1 MPFTTLQKIIN
12 EKAKIMKLTIVVPC
26 FNEQEVL
33 PMTVERLLQLCE
45 RIKTE
50 LQDEARVLFVDD
62 GSRDET
68 WSLISRYCSEH
79 AAISGLKL
87 SHNVGH
93 QNALW
98 AGLEQTVDLCDATVS
113 IDADLQDDECAII
126 DMLRQVH
133 GGTDIVYGVRRRRD
147 TDTWFKR
154 VSALSFYRL
163 MRCVDKEIVFNHA
176 DFRMMTQ
183 RSLRALLQYPERN
196 MFLRGLVRQLGF
208 NEGFVY
214 YDRTARKA
222 GESKYPL
229 RRMLSFSVDGI
240 TSFSVAPLKFVTL
253 IGIVMI
259 LVSLAMIVYAIW
271 AHEHDNTMTGWTSL
285 LVSLWF
291 IGGVIT
297 TGVGITGIYV
307 GKIYTEVKRRP
318 RYFVDKRLNL

>member
-1 MPFTTLQKIIN
+1 
-12 EKAKIMKLTIVVPC
+12 MKLTIVVPC
-26 FNEQEVL
+26 YNEQEVL
-33 PMTVERLLQLCE
+33 PMTVERLLQLCQE
-45 RIKTE
+45 IKTE

-62 GSRDET
+62 GSRDKT
-68 WSLISRYCSEH
+68 WSLISKYSSEH
-79 AAISGLKL
+79 KEIAGLKL
-87 SHNVGH
+87 AHNVGH

-98 AGLEQTVDLCDATVS
+98 AGLEQSVDLCDATVS
-113 IDADLQDDECAII
+113 IDADLQDDEKSIKE
-126 DMLRQVH
+126 MLRQVH
-133 GGTDIVYGVRRRRD
+133 AGTDIVYGVRRSRQ

-154 VSALSFYRL
+154 TSALAFYRL
-163 MRCVDKEIVFNHA
+163 MRCVDKQIVYNHA

-183 RSLRALLQYPERN
+183 RALLALLQYPERN

-214 YDRTARKA
+214 YDRTPRLA

-229 RRMLSFSVDGI
+229 RRMLSFSIDGI
-240 TSFSVAPLKFVTL
+240 TSFSVAPLRFVTYTG
-253 IGIVMI
+253 IGMI
-259 LVSLAMIVYAIW
+259 LISLCMIVYAIW
-271 AHEHDNTMTGWTSL
+271 AHEHDKTMAGWTSL

-297 TGVGITGIYV
+297 TGVGIVGEYI